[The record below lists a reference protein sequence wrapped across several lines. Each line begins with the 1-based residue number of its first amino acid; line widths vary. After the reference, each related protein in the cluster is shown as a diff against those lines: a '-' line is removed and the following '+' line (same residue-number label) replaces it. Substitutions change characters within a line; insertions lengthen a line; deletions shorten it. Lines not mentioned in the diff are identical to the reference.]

1 MNAPFTGPV
10 AREMTSR
17 LQQALEPTRLQL
29 TDDSAQHHGHAG
41 YNPAGESHFSLLIE
55 SAAFSGLSRV
65 SRQRLVYK
73 ALGELMESRVHALAI
88 RAVAPG
94 EAD

>member
-29 TDDSAQHHGHAG
+29 TDDSAKHHGHAG

>member
-1 MNAPFTGPV
+1 MSAPFTGPV

-29 TDDSAQHHGHAG
+29 TDDSAKHQGHAG
-41 YNPAGESHFSLLIE
+41 YNPSGESHFSLLIE
-55 SAAFSGLSRV
+55 SAAFAGLSRV